1 MFKNLTKCFSKIIN
15 KISNKGRIT
24 NENIKQ
30 TLREVRISLLEADV
44 SLFII
49 KKLIKKIKTKC
60 IGNKINKSL
69 TPGQEFIKIVKKE
82 LISIIGNNNYKIK
95 FLKKKLS
102 IFLIIGLQGSG
113 KTTSIG
119 KLAYLFQNNY
129 KKKILVVSTDTTRAA
144 AIKQLK
150 IISSQVKIDFFD
162 SNNQQKPID
171 IINKAINYA
180 NIKKYDVLFIDTA
193 GRMHIDVH
201 LMKEIK
207 NIYNF
212 IKPIETIFVVDSMI
226 GQDSINIIK
235 QFNKLLPITSIF
247 LTKIDSNTRCGIV
260 LSIKYITNIPIKF
273 LGNGEKFNDIIIFN
287 GKQIVSKILGMEN
300 TFSLIKSIEKKVD
313 KKYLNKLNKKI
324 KQGNKFNLNDFLKQI
339 YQIKKIGKIK
349 TILNKLPLNNNIK
362 KNILFQI
369 NDKMFI
375 KIDSI
380 IKSMTIKE
388 RKNPKIIKYS
398 RKKRIALG
406 SGTNIQDINKLLK
419 QFELM
424 KNIMKKMKNVGII
437 KLFKNIKNM
446 IF

>member
-24 NENIKQ
+24 HENIKQ

-49 KKLIKKIKTKC
+49 KKLIKKIKKKC

-69 TPGQEFIKIVKKE
+69 TPGQEFIKIVKQE

-119 KLAYLFQNNY
+119 KLAQLFQNNY

-150 IISSQVKIDFFD
+150 IISSQIKIDFFD

-171 IINKAINYA
+171 IVNKAINYA

-235 QFNKLLPITSIF
+235 KFNKLLPITSIF

-273 LGNGEKFNDIIIFN
+273 LGNGEKFNDVIIFN
-287 GKQIVSKILGMEN
+287 GKKIVSKILGMEN

-339 YQIKKIGKIK
+339 YQIKKIGNVK

-424 KNIMKKMKNVGII
+424 KNIMKKMKNIGII
-437 KLFKNIKNM
+437 KLFQNIKNM